1 MKLFEKGKAV
11 MSQVKAD
18 GTYRNAIIRGGDVE
32 LISRQ
37 GKYQHLLVLNFSRIR
52 SDGRLCTKW

>member
-11 MSQVKAD
+11 MSAKLAD

-37 GKYQHLLVLNFSRIR
+37 GKYQHLLVLNLSRIR
-52 SDGRLCTKW
+52 SDGRLCTK

>member
-11 MSQVKAD
+11 MSKLLAD
-18 GTYRNAIIRGGDVE
+18 GTYRNAIIRGGDE

-37 GKYQHLLVLNFSRIR
+37 GKYQHLLVLNS
-52 SDGRLCTKW
+52 